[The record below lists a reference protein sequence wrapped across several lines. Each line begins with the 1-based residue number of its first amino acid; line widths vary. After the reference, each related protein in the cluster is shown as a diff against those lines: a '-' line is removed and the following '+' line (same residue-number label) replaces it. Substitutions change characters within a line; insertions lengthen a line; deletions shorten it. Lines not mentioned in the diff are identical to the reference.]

1 MNPQP
6 ENIRYKIY
14 PSLLDAFQNYLDS
27 EKNWEAFYG
36 GRDVPKMS
44 VEEYERT
51 ATQELI
57 DHINRVPFE
66 SEAADKGTAFNEVV
80 DSIIEKRESEKMDI
94 ITMQDKGI
102 ITATYKGN
110 RYVFPLSLC
119 NEFADYYE
127 GALTQKFVQAV
138 LPTSYGNVLLY
149 GYIDELMPLSVH
161 DIKTTKSYKAYKFR
175 SHWQHY
181 VYPYCLL
188 CSGND
193 IHLFEYNVTDF
204 KDTYTETYV
213 FKEERDI
220 PILRN
225 HTERFIEFLEAN
237 KSLITDKK
245 VFGGEKDG

>member
-1 MNPQP
+1 MSPQLK
-6 ENIRYKIY
+6 NIRYKIY
-14 PSLLDAFQNYLDS
+14 PSLLDAFQNYLECENNWKKFYWDS
-27 EKNWEAFYG
+27 DDPEVSE
-36 GRDVPKMS
+36 D
-44 VEEYERT
+44 EYEWK
-51 ATQELI
+51 AKAELI

-66 SEAADKGTAFNEVV
+66 SKAADKGTAFNEVV
-80 DSIIEKRESEKMDI
+80 DSIIEKRGSDKMEIVSIEKDN
-94 ITMQDKGI
+94 I

-110 RYVFPLSLC
+110 NYVFPLSLC
-119 NEFADYYE
+119 NEFANYYA

-138 LPTSYGNVLLY
+138 LPTSYGDVLLY

-161 DIKTTKSYKAYKFR
+161 DIKTTKNHEAYKFR

-193 IHLFEYNVTDF
+193 IHLFEYNVTNF

>member
-1 MNPQP
+1 MSPQP

-14 PSLLDAFQNYLDS
+14 PSLLDAFQTYIEC
-27 EKNWEAFYG
+27 EKNWKKFYG
-36 GRDVPKMS
+36 DSDDPEVS
-44 VEEYERT
+44 EDEYEWK
-51 ATQELI
+51 AKAELI

-66 SEAADKGTAFNEVV
+66 SKAADKGTAFNEVV
-80 DSIIEKRESEKMDI
+80 DSIIEKRGSDKMDI
-94 ITMQDKGI
+94 VSIKKDNI

-110 RYVFPLSLC
+110 NYIFPLSLC
-119 NEFADYYE
+119 NEFANYYA

>member
-27 EKNWEAFYG
+27 EKNWEKFYG
-36 GRDVPKMS
+36 DSDDPEVS
-44 VEEYERT
+44 EDEYEWK
-51 ATQELI
+51 AKAELI

-66 SEAADKGTAFNEVV
+66 SKAADKGTAFNEVV
-80 DSIIEKRESEKMDI
+80 DSIIEKRGSDKMDI
-94 ITMQDKGI
+94 VSIEKDNI

-110 RYVFPLSLC
+110 RYAFPLSLC

-138 LPTSYGNVLLY
+138 LSTSYGNVLLY
-149 GYIDELMPLSVH
+149 GYIYELMPLSVH
-161 DIKTTKSYKAYKFR
+161 DIKTTGNYVSRKFR

-193 IHLFEYNVTDF
+193 IHLFEYNVTNF

>member
-1 MNPQP
+1 MSK
-6 ENIRYKIY
+6 YKFY
-14 PSLLDAFQNYLDS
+14 ATLLDSFQNYLDS
-27 EKNWEAFYG
+27 DKNWETFYG
-36 GRDVPKMS
+36 GSDKSDSPTID
-44 VEEYERT
+44 EYNEKSFK
-51 ATQELI
+51 ELI
-57 DHINRVPFE
+57 DRINRVPFE
-66 SEAADKGTAFNEVV
+66 SVAADKGTAFNEVV

-94 ITMQDKGI
+94 VSIKKDNI

-110 RYVFPLSLC
+110 NYVFPFSLC
-119 NEFADYYE
+119 NEFANYYA

-161 DIKTTKSYKAYKFR
+161 DIKTTKSHEAYKFR

-193 IHLFEYNVTDF
+193 IHLFEYNVTNF